1 MDMAWMGWLLLA
13 PLMEELVFRGGLH
26 TALQRG
32 PWPAWLRGAGRRNL
46 AVASAFG
53 LAHAL
58 TRSVVLGVAT
68 LPMALLVGWVFERT
82 GRVRH
87 CVMIHAA
94 CNATWFAVAGN
105 ARAVGGWA

>member
-1 MDMAWMGWLLLA
+1 MNMSWMGWLLLA

-26 TALQRG
+26 SALLRG
-32 PWPAWLRGAGRRNL
+32 PRTSLLNGAGRVNL
-46 AVASAFG
+46 VVAAAFG

-58 TRSVVLGVAT
+58 TRSVVLGLAT

-87 CVMIHAA
+87 CVLIHAA
-94 CNATWFAVAGN
+94 CNAVWFAVSGIAPVAGGV
-105 ARAVGGWA
+105 A